1 MSREKVRRIKKGQ
14 TLKSSASTVD
24 VCPENESKTN
34 EPDNQKIR
42 NRKKIITKMENVKRK
57 KYRGYVKYKIGLWD
71 GG

>member
-1 MSREKVRRIKKGQ
+1 MSREKIKRIKKGQ

-42 NRKKIITKMENVKRK
+42 NRKKVITKTENVNK
-57 KYRGYVKYKIGLWD
+57 KIEIRRNCRIKK
-71 GG
+71 